1 MLLLVEVEIIV
12 TVIVDEMPVPVELMV
27 VGKLLAVDVDVDT
40 IEEDFETVVDGLVID
55 VKELVVDG

>member
-1 MLLLVEVEIIV
+1 VLLLVEVEIIV